1 MTVSSRCICTAIDA
15 KVLAKIIERHVEGA
29 TYIDSHPWIVA
40 QELLHEVTS
49 AEQRLPL
56 MFATGDPVAFSHW
69 TFVDAIDVREWAER
83 RRRSLTNVGD
93 RVVSHVAE
101 VEREIVG
108 WAVGGPNRD
117 ADSTYAGEL
126 YAIYLLFDFQ
136 RRGIGRRLAAA
147 TAESLVESGFGSM
160 LVWVLVENRSARR
173 FYEALGAEYVQE
185 RQIAIGGASLR
196 EAAYGWEDL
205 DRLVTVRG

>member
-1 MTVSSRCICTAIDA
+1 MAGAGRVMVNIRRATVEDA
-15 KVLAKIIERHVEGA
+15 SAMARVHAESWRT
-29 TYIDSHPWIVA
+29 TYRGIVPDHY
-40 QELLHEVTS
+40 L
-49 AEQRLPL
+49 
-56 MFATGDPVAFSHW
+56 
-69 TFVDAIDVREWAER
+69 DAIDVQEWAER
-83 RRRSLTNVGD
+83 RRRSLTSVVDG
-93 RVVSHVAE
+93 VVSHVAE
-101 VEREIVG
+101 IEREIVG

-136 RRGIGRRLAAA
+136 RRGIGRRLTAA
-147 TAESLVESGFGSM
+147 TAESLLESGFGSM